1 MVRCHRDECHFFHK
15 ERRAVTKKR
24 FVFLK

>member
-1 MVRCHRDECHFFHK
+1 MVRWHRGECYFFHK
-15 ERRAVTKKR
+15 QRRAVTKKR